1 MSCSTFC
8 KIWTAVIPVI
18 PPWKNFD
25 CNGPSKP
32 PMTHNPQL
40 ADQLLAASI
49 HEIKNRFGLMFS
61 QLDQL
66 LAALPLDDTLSHNA
80 QQIKSEAEFIGA
92 ELVRVL
98 ASYKT
103 LEGENIV
110 NADQQFLVD
119 FLEEKVA
126 RHANTVRAHDLNLA
140 YDCDEE
146 LDGFFDAGIVNIVLD
161 TAIYNAVQEGA
172 KTILLTADQ
181 DSEGHALRIQ
191 IHDDGPGFP
200 AAMLETDAAA
210 GTGQGRVK
218 ADGQST
224 GLGLYFARRL
234 ISQHQ
239 EADQAGYVE
248 LGASDRLTGACVSL
262 VLPQ

>member
-1 MSCSTFC
+1 
-8 KIWTAVIPVI
+8 
-18 PPWKNFD
+18 
-25 CNGPSKP
+25 
-32 PMTHNPQL
+32 MTHKPQL

-66 LAALPLDDTLSHNA
+66 LAALPLDETTSHNA
-80 QQIKSEAEFIGA
+80 EQIKSEAEFIGA

-103 LEGENIV
+103 LEGDNLV
-110 NADQQFLVD
+110 NQDQQFLLD

-126 RHANTVRAHDLNLA
+126 RHANTVRAHHLNLDF
-140 YDCDEE
+140 DCDEE

-161 TAIYNAVQEGA
+161 TAIYNAVKEGA
-172 KTILLTADQ
+172 KTILLSADMV
-181 DSEGHALRIQ
+181 DDFFLRIQ

-200 AAMLETDAAA
+200 AALLNADIVQS
-210 GTGQGRVK
+210 GVK

-224 GLGLYFARRL
+224 GLGLYFAQRL
-234 ISQHQ
+234 IGQHT
-239 EADQAGYVE
+239 EGDKVGRVE

-262 VLPQ
+262 FLPQ

>member
-1 MSCSTFC
+1 
-8 KIWTAVIPVI
+8 
-18 PPWKNFD
+18 
-25 CNGPSKP
+25 
-32 PMTHNPQL
+32 MTHKPQL

-66 LAALPLDDTLSHNA
+66 LAALPLDDNTSQNA
-80 QQIKSEAEFIGA
+80 EQIKSEAQFIGA

-103 LEGENIV
+103 LEGENLV
-110 NADQQFLVD
+110 NQDQQFLED

-126 RHANTVRAHDLNLA
+126 RHANTVRAHHLSLE

-161 TAIYNAVQEGA
+161 TAIYNAVKEGA
-172 KTILLTADQ
+172 KTILLSADMV
-181 DSEGHALRIQ
+181 DDFFLRIR

-200 AAMLETDAAA
+200 AAMLETDFSDNIQ
-210 GTGQGRVK
+210 QGEVK
-218 ADGQST
+218 ADGHST
-224 GLGLYFARRL
+224 GLGLYFAQRL
-234 ISQHQ
+234 IGQHQ
-239 EADQAGYVE
+239 EGDKVGRLE
-248 LGASDRLTGACVSL
+248 LGASDRLSGACVSL
-262 VLPQ
+262 FLPQ